1 MNEKI
6 FESLIISLSV
16 LLPGSIITLLINK
29 IINDTLKKLDIF
41 KSDISTSILNE
52 LNHIKDKLELR
63 FMYIEKRID
72 TLEETNVNNKSKILP
87 LKIDS
92 KTCLIVDDN
101 IYQRTFLKDIIKLNF
116 DNILIY
122 EADTYINAIKLIETV
137 YFNIAIIDY
146 DLKDINNGLD
156 VIIYCKDNNR
166 LILRQNGTT
175 MYRTILYT
183 ALNTTLTLPIGTES
197 CILQKVGSDFSMK
210 LLIEKMNF
218 ILNYNQ

>member
-137 YFNIAIIDY
+137 YFNIDIIDY

-175 MYRTILYT
+175 VYRTILYT

-197 CILQKVGSDFSMK
+197 CILQKAGNEFSTK
-210 LLIEKMNF
+210 LLVEKMNF
-218 ILNYNQ
+218 ILKYNQ